1 MATIQR
7 NLQAKITNKNTN
19 CCKKNNNRI
28 LLNQRGKIDDRK
40 DRRKTHFSKTAKG
53 Q

>member
-28 LLNQRGKIDDRK
+28 LLNQRGKINDRK
-40 DRRKTHFSKTAKG
+40 DRGKTHFSKTAKG

>member
-1 MATIQR
+1 MAIIQR

-28 LLNQRGKIDDRK
+28 LLNQRGKTNDRK
-40 DRRKTHFSKTAKG
+40 DRRKTYFSKTAKG